1 MQSTKSRFSSIKI
14 ALWVVVLFQLSD
26 VSAQQ
31 CYDAAVPMCGAYGN
45 PLSFEQYQNSC
56 VDEKNAYYEITC
68 KKAKYEK
75 QPDGMW
81 YCMIPYHK
89 RTNMGSYWSDDDL
102 ERGTLATCPPNGNY
116 VLNQTNGHC
125 ERVPSCPSP
134 TDLPQQCNRKDLQD
148 GKITLHPI
156 IPING
161 EKFRQEIDISLP
173 SPHAIIF
180 ERNYRSGRV
189 GASSFGKLN
198 STSVS
203 FSSTTTDSSG
213 NSSTTVVPGDTEIDF
228 ATGISYPEEL
238 VNGSIYQNR
247 ALSSLGQG
255 WSTNLISRL
264 SITQSTYQGILPPN
278 YPLGWVSIDLGS
290 GNYRRFKPDSSGWA
304 PVGESLGKFWS
315 ESPDGI
321 KSINTR
327 YYFQDKD
334 SEDVYVY
341 AFSPSDTVNPSR
353 ANTAYLKQ
361 IKHRNGWI
369 TNFALDPASPVD
381 WPRPA
386 SVTNA
391 FGHKLSF
398 TYSDNVSS
406 IVTQVRKINPA
417 GVQTAQV
424 DFLYDTK
431 KRLIEIFYSDGTS
444 KSFHYED
451 AKNSKWL
458 TGYSLNGSRIDTY
471 VYDSAGKSIES
482 RRANNVDRFTVD
494 YAGTEK
500 DDRYDTNTRATITDP
515 LGTSRVFRY
524 SAAGTGA
531 NVTYASAPP
540 FDPESPAIW
549 ARSVD
554 GNGNVTAESSFG
566 PWSRSLSYD
575 NLRQLPIQITDSG
588 GARARS
594 IAWHPNFRL
603 PAQIDETG
611 GKRTSFVYDDKG
623 NLLQKTITD
632 TTGTLVNEIWKWT
645 YNAAGL
651 VETETDP
658 RDSVTTYAYDG
669 IGQLVSK
676 TNQLGHVT
684 TYAYDATGNLSQITE
699 PTGLVRTLTYT
710 PAAGW
715 RPRPTPWELSLW
727 PPRTPTL
734 RTVRSRLRPCP
745 RATPSP
751 TPTTPPCATPA
762 GATTAARARSTR

>member
-264 SITQSTYQGILPPN
+264 SITQSTYQGILPQTIRWAGCP
-278 YPLGWVSIDLGS
+278 SIWEVETIAA
-290 GNYRRFKPDSSGWA
+290 SSLT
-304 PVGESLGKFWS
+304 P
-315 ESPDGI
+315 PDGLLW
-321 KSINTR
+321 
-327 YYFQDKD
+327 
-334 SEDVYVY
+334 
-341 AFSPSDTVNPSR
+341 
-353 ANTAYLKQ
+353 ANHWENSGVKALMVLK
-361 IKHRNGWI
+361 
-369 TNFALDPASPVD
+369 ALIRD
-381 WPRPA
+381 
-386 SVTNA
+386 
-391 FGHKLSF
+391 
-398 TYSDNVSS
+398 
-406 IVTQVRKINPA
+406 I
-417 GVQTAQV
+417 
-424 DFLYDTK
+424 
-431 KRLIEIFYSDGTS
+431 TS
-444 KSFHYED
+444 KTKTARMCTSMHFLHQ
-451 AKNSKWL
+451 
-458 TGYSLNGSRIDTY
+458 IQ
-471 VYDSAGKSIES
+471 SIP
-482 RRANNVDRFTVD
+482 V
-494 YAGTEK
+494 
-500 DDRYDTNTRATITDP
+500 
-515 LGTSRVFRY
+515 
-524 SAAGTGA
+524 
-531 NVTYASAPP
+531 
-540 FDPESPAIW
+540 
-549 ARSVD
+549 
-554 GNGNVTAESSFG
+554 
-566 PWSRSLSYD
+566 
-575 NLRQLPIQITDSG
+575 
-588 GARARS
+588 
-594 IAWHPNFRL
+594 
-603 PAQIDETG
+603 
-611 GKRTSFVYDDKG
+611 
-623 NLLQKTITD
+623 
-632 TTGTLVNEIWKWT
+632 
-645 YNAAGL
+645 
-651 VETETDP
+651 
-658 RDSVTTYAYDG
+658 
-669 IGQLVSK
+669 
-676 TNQLGHVT
+676 
-684 TYAYDATGNLSQITE
+684 
-699 PTGLVRTLTYT
+699 VRTL
-710 PAAGW
+710 PI
-715 RPRPTPWELSLW
+715 
-727 PPRTPTL
+727 
-734 RTVRSRLRPCP
+734 
-745 RATPSP
+745 
-751 TPTTPPCATPA
+751 
-762 GATTAARARSTR
+762 